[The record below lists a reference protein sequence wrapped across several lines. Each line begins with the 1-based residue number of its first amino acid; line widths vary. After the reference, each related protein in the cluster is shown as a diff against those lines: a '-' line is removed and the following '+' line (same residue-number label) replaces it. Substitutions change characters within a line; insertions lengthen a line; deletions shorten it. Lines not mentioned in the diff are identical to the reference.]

1 MKVHIYHHGAEEQPD
16 AVNICLDAV
25 PDGVEA
31 LNELVDNAE
40 AIQIIL
46 EEALDYVPLTK
57 LADFLETTVRKLR
70 HGGTLIVVGT
80 DALAVAKDFSQ
91 YKIPIEEFNVMLHG
105 GEQGPHQVKTATL
118 TMHGVVN
125 FLRNEY
131 GLKILRQTID
141 DYTYVVEAQR
151 P

>member
-25 PDGVEA
+25 PNDIDA
-31 LNELVDNAE
+31 LNEFVDDAE
-40 AIQIIL
+40 ATQIIL
-46 EEALDYVPLTK
+46 EEALDYIPLK
-57 LADFLETTVRKLR
+57 ELADFLETTVRKLR
-70 HGGTLIVVGT
+70 HGGKLIVVGT

-91 YKIPIEEFNVMLHG
+91 YKIPIEDFNILLHG
-105 GEQGPHQVKTATL
+105 GEKEPRQVKTATL
-118 TMHGVVN
+118 TMHGIVN

-131 GLKILRQTID
+131 GLRILRQTID